1 MTRRMPPAHT
11 SDELHAD
18 CLRVSNVNA
27 QMPVVAL
34 AGQCDANSIPVLI
47 MVGAPNKMVGA
58 PNKMGQM
65 SYDAEVK

>member
-11 SDELHAD
+11 SCELHGKYLHA
-18 CLRVSNVNA
+18 SNMTA

-34 AGQCDANSIPVLI
+34 AGQCDANSSPVL
-47 MVGAPNKMVGA
+47 MMVGA

-65 SYDAEVK
+65 SQDDEVE